1 MKIIT
6 FDLEIKKGFDEV
18 PKGDFSAMGISLG
31 AAYLHWADQ
40 YKIYSEDNL
49 EDFKNDFE
57 EAELITGFNITGF
70 DIPLIKAVGKRVGV
84 EFDFPNEKIYDIF
97 ADVKFSLNNHF
108 PKGWKLDNIAQAT
121 LPFGKNGDGAEAPK
135 LWQTGQIA
143 KLATYVLQDV
153 KVEKTLFE
161 FVLQNGFVRNS
172 HTTPEV
178 LNLRQI
184 ALIKEK
190 MSLKAC

>member
-1 MKIIT
+1 MKVIT
-6 FDLEIKKGFDEV
+6 FDLEIRRGFDEV

-40 YKIYSEDNL
+40 YKIYGEEDMDEL
-49 EDFKNDFE
+49 KRDLD

-70 DIPLIKAVGKRVGV
+70 DIPLIKAVGERVGV
-84 EFDFPNEKIYDIF
+84 EFNFPKEKIYDIF
-97 ADVKFSLNNHF
+97 ADVKFSLNNYF
-108 PKGWKLDNIAQAT
+108 PKGWKLANIAQAT

-153 KVEKTLFE
+153 RVEKTLFE
-161 FVLQNGFVRNS
+161 FVLQNGFVRNAQ
-172 HTTPEV
+172 TIPDVIE
-178 LNLRQI
+178 LQQI
-184 ALIKEK
+184 VSVKEK
-190 MSLKAC
+190 MSSKAS